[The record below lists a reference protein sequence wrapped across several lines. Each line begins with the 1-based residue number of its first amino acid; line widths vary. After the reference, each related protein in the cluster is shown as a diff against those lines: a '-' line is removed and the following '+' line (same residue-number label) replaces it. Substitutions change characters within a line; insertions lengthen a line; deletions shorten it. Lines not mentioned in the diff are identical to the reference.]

1 MLSKLEMEFAQIKYR
16 WRIHS
21 ELFGSDETVNL
32 LNRCG
37 GEVFGLTQ
45 NLMIYDTLAALCR
58 LCDPPKS
65 MGKENN
71 SIYSQYEKQKS
82 NLSSADIHE
91 IDSYLSSL
99 ETDMTNIRTLRNKS
113 MSHNDL
119 GVAENSAKLPDVTY
133 AQIES
138 ILNKIVKILN
148 KIFKV
153 SGNYESVSKFGPGV
167 SKLLNTLKSGEGS

>member
-1 MLSKLEMEFAQIKYR
+1 MLSQLEIEFAQIKYR

-21 ELFGSDETVNL
+21 ELFGSDETVSL

-45 NLMIYDTLAALCR
+45 KPMIFDTLAALCR
-58 LCDPPKS
+58 LCDPPKL
-65 MGKENN
+65 MGKKNN
-71 SIYSQYEKQKS
+71 SIYFQYEKHKC
-82 NLSSADIHE
+82 NLSSAHIQE

-99 ETDMTNIRTLRNKS
+99 EKDMTNIRTLRNKS

-119 GVAENSAKLPDVTY
+119 LVAEAAAKLPDVTY
-133 AQIES
+133 DQIES
-138 ILNKIVKILN
+138 ILNQIAKILN

-153 SGNYESVSKFGPGV
+153 SGNYESVSKFGPSV